1 MLVGLM
7 LLIVPAVV
15 FVISIPFSNRL
26 QPTLRKVYRIFGGL
40 IVFLGSGFSLYLAS
54 YTGDQGGIAAYFFQI
69 AVILLY
75 AALAVFLI
83 ILNWLISNHEP
94 S

>member
-1 MLVGLM
+1 MLIGLM
-7 LLIVPAVV
+7 LLLVPALV
-15 FVISIPFSNRL
+15 FVISLPFSNRL
-26 QPTLRKVYRIFGGL
+26 QATLCKAYRIVGGL

-75 AALAVFLI
+75 AAFSVFLI
-83 ILNWLISNHEP
+83 ILNLLFRGRNDG
-94 S
+94 

>member
-7 LLIVPAVV
+7 LLLVPAVV
-15 FVISIPFSNRL
+15 FVISLPFSNRL
-26 QPTLRKVYRIFGGL
+26 EPTLRNVYRVIGGL

-54 YTGDQGGIAAYFFQI
+54 YTGDQGGIAAYFFQL

-75 AALAVFLI
+75 AAFSVFVI
-83 ILNWLISNHEP
+83 ILNWLFSVR
-94 S
+94 SDK

>member
-7 LLIVPAVV
+7 LLLVPAVV

>member
-7 LLIVPAVV
+7 LLLVPAVV
-15 FVISIPFSNRL
+15 FVISLPFSNRL

-54 YTGDQGGIAAYFFQI
+54 YTGDQGGIAAYFFQL

-75 AALAVFLI
+75 AALSVFLI
-83 ILNWLISNHEP
+83 ILNLLFSGRNDE
-94 S
+94 

>member
-7 LLIVPAVV
+7 LLLLPAVV
-15 FVISIPFSNRL
+15 FVISLPFSNRL
-26 QPTLRKVYRIFGGL
+26 ESTLCNVYRIVGGL

-75 AALAVFLI
+75 VAFSVFLI
-83 ILNWLISNHEP
+83 ILNLLFSARSDE
-94 S
+94 